1 MKNKKFIIDAKRED
15 KEKRGDFISVVLLSE
30 NYGYRMKS
38 YGPMSLLKIEKSS
51 LIEQQ
56 INIVKSFF
64 INYEVIVC
72 CGFEAKKTV
81 DYLKSNFKNENVRI
95 IENQIYSNSNSC
107 ESARL
112 CLNNTMNHKV
122 LILHGDLV
130 LTHNMLEQMDFSK
143 NCVMSQD
150 DNKHKN
156 YSVSIIEDSGDLKN
170 MCVGGKS
177 NFWADCLYLENE
189 ESISKFSSIINNIDY
204 KNKFLFEAINEL
216 LKSTPI
222 KVCKNKGRSIFKINN
237 IKSLKEYIKNETVD
251 TKLHK

>member
-1 MKNKKFIIDAKRED
+1 MKSKKFIVDARRED
-15 KEKRGDFISVVLLSE
+15 KKKRGDFVSVVLLSE

-38 YGPMSLLKIEKSS
+38 YGPMSLLKIDKSS

-56 INIVKSFF
+56 INVIKSFF

-72 CGFEAKKTV
+72 CGFEAKKTI
-81 DYLKSNFKNENVRI
+81 DYLKANFKNENVRI
-95 IENQIYSNSNSC
+95 IENQVYSNSNSC

-130 LTHNMLEQMDFSK
+130 ITHSMLDQMDFNS
-143 NCVMSQD
+143 NCVLTQD
-150 DNKHKN
+150 DNRHKN
-156 YSVSIIEDSGDLKN
+156 YCVSVIENNEDLKN

-177 NFWADCLYLENE
+177 NFWADCIYLENE
-189 ESISKFSSIINNIDY
+189 ESITKFSNILNNIEY

-216 LKSTPI
+216 LKTTPI
-222 KVCKNKGRSIFKINN
+222 KVCRNEGRSIFKINN
-237 IKSLKEYIKNETVD
+237 IKSLKEYIQNENID
-251 TKLHK
+251 TKLYQ

>member
-1 MKNKKFIIDAKRED
+1 MKNKKFIVDAKRED
-15 KEKRGDFISVVLLSE
+15 KERRGDFVSVVLLSE

-38 YGPMSLLKIEKSS
+38 YGPMSLLKIDKSS

-56 INIVKSFF
+56 IKIIKSFF

-72 CGFEAKKTV
+72 CGFEAKKTI

-95 IENQIYSNSNSC
+95 IENQVYSNSNSC

-112 CLNNTMNHKV
+112 CLNNTMNHRA

-130 LTHNMLEQMDFSK
+130 ITHSMLDQMDFNS
-143 NCVMSQD
+143 NCVLVQD
-150 DNKHKN
+150 DNSFKN
-156 YSVSIIEDSGDLKN
+156 YSATAIEDKGELKN

-177 NFWADCLYLENE
+177 NFWADCLYLHDE
-189 ESISKFSSIINNIDY
+189 ESITKFSHIINNIEY

-216 LKSTPI
+216 LRSTRI
-222 KVCKNKGRSIFKINN
+222 SVCKNKGQSIFKVNN
-237 IKSLKEYIKNETVD
+237 IKSLKEYIRNENFD
-251 TKLHK
+251 TKLYK

>member
-1 MKNKKFIIDAKRED
+1 MKNKKYIVDARRED
-15 KEKRGDFISVVLLSE
+15 KKKRADFISIVLLSE

-38 YGPMSLLKIEKSS
+38 YGPMSLLKIDKSS

-56 INIVKSFF
+56 INVIKSFF

-72 CGFEAKKTV
+72 CGFEAKKTI

-95 IENQIYSNSNSC
+95 IENQVYSNSNSC

-112 CLNNTMNHKV
+112 CLNNTMNHRV

-130 LTHNMLEQMDFSK
+130 ITHSMLNQIDFNTDCILT
-143 NCVMSQD
+143 QD
-150 DNKHKN
+150 DNKYKN
-156 YSVSIIEDSGDLKN
+156 YCISVIQNNKDLKN

-189 ESISKFSSIINNIDY
+189 ESISRFSNILNNIEF

-216 LKSTPI
+216 LKTTPI
-222 KVCKNKGRSIFKINN
+222 QVCRNEGRSIFKINN
-237 IKSLKEYIKNETVD
+237 IKSLKEYIQNENID
-251 TKLHK
+251 TKLYK